1 MNRETMCRIAKR
13 DITPCYV
20 FDLDVLD
27 ARMEKLR
34 RILGSRVKICYAM
47 KANPFLVEHL
57 NSRVDGFEVCSP
69 GEFRICERSGIPME
83 SIVLSGV
90 NKEKKEIRRVLDLYE
105 GRGIYT
111 IESEIQLHML
121 QECAEESGKILRV
134 LLRISSGNQ
143 FGVDW
148 DAAEVIIREREKYP
162 NLHFIGIQQYTGTQK
177 KKTEKIK
184 KELELLDDFLVRM
197 KEQYRYEAE
206 TLEYGPG
213 LYVSYFPEEREK
225 MREEPQKK
233 QQPKARK
240 QEPKN
245 AREEADEEEQLNVLR
260 RQLDGLRFQGE
271 IVLELGRYIAADCG
285 YFFTKVVDCKENY
298 GERYAI
304 VDGGIHHINY
314 YGQFMAMKIPEC
326 VHIPH
331 GETENGNE
339 EAEKNWNI
347 CGSLCTSG
355 DMLVKK
361 MPLINLQLHDIL
373 VFGKVGAYSVTEA
386 MYLFL
391 SRDLPKVYSYHAKT
405 DSKHDDSEKKDLEE
419 RQLKLLRDAYETNL
433 WNSIRSQGRKENGQ
447 NS

>member
-34 RILGSRVKICYAM
+34 RKLQEKLGGRAKICYAM

-57 NSRVDGFEVCSP
+57 KSRVDGFEVCSP

-83 SIVLSGV
+83 HIVLSGV
-90 NKEKKEIRRVLDLYE
+90 NKEKKEIQRVLDLYK

-111 IESEIQLHML
+111 IESETQLGML
-121 QECAEESGKILRV
+121 QETASETGKVLQV

-148 DAAEVIIREREKYP
+148 DAAEGIIREREKYP
-162 NLHFIGIQQYTGTQK
+162 NLHVIGIQQYTGTQK

-184 KELELLDDFLVRM
+184 KELQLLDDFLMRM
-197 KEQYRYEAE
+197 KAQYQYEAK

-213 LYVSYFPEEREK
+213 LYVSYFRE
-225 MREEPQKK
+225 Q
-233 QQPKARK
+233 
-240 QEPKN
+240 KN
-245 AREEADEEEQLNVLR
+245 AQEEAAEEEQIDELCS
-260 RQLDGLRFQGE
+260 QLDALRFKGE

-285 YFFTKVVDCKENY
+285 YFFTRVVDCKENY

-331 GETENGNE
+331 GETENGSE
-339 EAEKNWNI
+339 ETEKNWNI

-355 DMLVKK
+355 DILVKK

-391 SRDLPKVYSYHAKT
+391 SRDLPKIYSYCAKP
-405 DSKHDDSEKKDLEE
+405 DSAGKGSGQTHSAIADAG
-419 RQLKLLRDAYETNL
+419 LKLLRDVCETDR
-433 WNSIRSQGRKENGQ
+433 WNSIGSQERRL
-447 NS
+447 